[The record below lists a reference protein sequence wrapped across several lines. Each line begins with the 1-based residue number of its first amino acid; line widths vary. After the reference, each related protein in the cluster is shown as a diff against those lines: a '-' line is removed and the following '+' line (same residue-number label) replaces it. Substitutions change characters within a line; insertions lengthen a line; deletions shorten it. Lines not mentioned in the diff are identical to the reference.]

1 MKKFVLIVSLLSVS
15 LTMSA
20 DLKDILGGLGSI
32 MGKGS
37 STGTTNTESTT
48 TTTTTPSF
56 PFGNSQSSSSSSSSS
71 TAGNILSGLS
81 SLGSALGLTS
91 SQVDVNYLQGTWKY
105 SSPAITFQSDDLLKK
120 AGGALAS
127 SQIEN
132 KLATY
137 YDKLGFKNLVFT
149 VNADSTFTL
158 EVKKIKLSGTVKSTG
173 QAGTITLAFKPV
185 GSFTAFVAA
194 QGSNTMT
201 MTFDVSKLIDI
212 ISKVSNVIG
221 NSTLS
226 TVSNLLS
233 SFDGLNAGFKLTK
246 Q

>member
-1 MKKFVLIVSLLSVS
+1 M
-15 LTMSA
+15 
-20 DLKDILGGLGSI
+20 

-48 TTTTTPSF
+48 TTTSTPSF
-56 PFGNSQSSSSSSSSS
+56 PFGNSQSSSSSSSSGSS

-91 SQVDVNYLQGTWKY
+91 SQVDVNYLQGVWRY
-105 SSPAITFQSDDLLKK
+105 SAPAISFQSDDLLKK

-137 YDKLGFKNLVFT
+137 YDKFGINNLIFT

-158 EVKKIKLSGTVKSTG
+158 EVKKIKLSGSIKSTG
-173 QAGTITLAFKPV
+173 QSGTITLAFKPV

-194 QGSNTMT
+194 EGSNTMS

-212 ISKVSNVIG
+212 ISKVSSVLG
-221 NSTLS
+221 NSTIS

-233 SFDGLNAGFKLTK
+233 QFDGLTAGFKLTR
-246 Q
+246 QQ